1 MKFKC
6 LTHNIEL
13 EIQDKKRKFKGLSW
27 AGCPQCKLFTM
38 KEPREGEYSGCKIV
52 RVS

>member
-38 KEPREGEYSGCKIV
+38 KEPKEGKVGECVIKRIG
-52 RVS
+52 